1 MTFRIAH
8 TPAHAVTIV
17 VAARKA
23 GAVSTWL
30 VPKSSAFA
38 TPTSTS
44 TARRLTATIFL
55 SIRDHLLSLRLK
67 RLHKR
72 PGNQEPTDQTS
83 TAHQEVMHRQ
93 IFGSHSGVAFLSP
106 ATSLAEL
113 SFTRARHRLKTPPTP
128 PI

>member
-8 TPAHAVTIV
+8 TPANAVTIV
-17 VAARKA
+17 VAARKT
-23 GAVSTWL
+23 GAVSTVI
-30 VPKSSAFA
+30 VPKSAAFA

-72 PGNQEPTDQTS
+72 PGNQEPADQTR

-93 IFGSHSGVAFLSP
+93 IFASYSGIALLR
-106 ATSLAEL
+106 ATP
-113 SFTRARHRLKTPPTP
+113 RLLKLC
-128 PI
+128 